1 MDYLRLRTSQIR
13 SSISGGREGFIEESR
28 DRIVEAATKLFR
40 RNGFHKTVIKDI
52 AQELGVSQG
61 HIYQYIS
68 KKEDILV
75 LILDRAVQDYKEKLF
90 EIPLADGS
98 PADRVRAAIRSYY
111 LILDEHHEKTN
122 VLYNQVSNLHPNDR
136 KIFDQVER
144 EVLELFQN
152 LIEKGVEEGIFG
164 QAEPYLLA
172 FNIVSLGHMWALK
185 RGRFRGR
192 MDVERYI
199 ELQTGYVLGMLE
211 VRRPGE

>member
-1 MDYLRLRTSQIR
+1 MEYLRLRTSQIR
-13 SSISGGREGFIEESR
+13 SSISGGREDFVEESR
-28 DRIVEAATKLFR
+28 NRIVEAATKLFR
-40 RNGFHKTVIKDI
+40 RNGFHRTVIKDI

-90 EIPLADGS
+90 DIPAGDGT
-98 PADRVRAAIRSYY
+98 PVDRIRAAMRSYY
-111 LILDEHHEKTN
+111 LILDGHHEKTN
-122 VLYNQVSNLHPNDR
+122 VLYNQVSNLDPSDR

-144 EVLELFQN
+144 EVSELFQS
-152 LIEKGVEEGIFG
+152 LIDEGIEQGLF
-164 QAEPYLLA
+164 AEVDSYILA

-192 MDVERYI
+192 MSIEQYI
-199 ELQTGYVLGMLE
+199 EAQTDYVLGTL
-211 VRRPGE
+211 RAGAPQN

>member
-1 MDYLRLRTSQIR
+1 MDYLRVRTSQIR
-13 SSISGGREGFIEESR
+13 SSISGVREGLIEESR

-90 EIPLADGS
+90 QIPMDDGS
-98 PADRVRAAIRSYY
+98 PADRIRVAIRSYY
-111 LILDEHHEKTN
+111 LILDRHHEKTN

-136 KIFDQVER
+136 KIFDHVER

-152 LIEKGVEEGIFG
+152 LIEKGVDEGSFG
-164 QAEPYLLA
+164 QVEAYLLA

-192 MDVERYI
+192 MNIEQYI
-199 ELQTGYVLGMLE
+199 ELQTSYVFKMLE
-211 VRRPGE
+211 VRTGG